1 MNVKIQNLIGWVL
14 LLAGLAAILWT
25 VYSSYNIFTA
35 KASAPEIFKV
45 EKEIQVSGGAGKTPT
60 TQAELQKEMEK
71 LISEQLKGLLP
82 MDTLS
87 KLLNLISWSI
97 FAGILILAGAQTS
110 GLGIKMLKK

>member
-1 MNVKIQNLIGWVL
+1 MDSKLQNLIGWIL

-25 VYSSYNIFTA
+25 VYFSYNIFTA
-35 KASAPEIFKV
+35 RAPAPEIFKV
-45 EKEIQVSGGAGKTPT
+45 EKEIQTFGGTGKIPA

-82 MDTLS
+82 VDALP
-87 KLLNLISWSI
+87 KLLNLISWSF

-110 GLGIKMLKK
+110 GLGIKIIKK

>member
-1 MNVKIQNLIGWVL
+1 MDSKLQNLIGWIL
-14 LLAGLAAILWT
+14 LIAGLAIIFWPI
-25 VYSSYNIFTA
+25 YSSFNIFTA
-35 KASAPEIFKV
+35 KAAAPEIFKIG
-45 EKEIQVSGGAGKTPT
+45 KEIQTSGGAGKTPA

-82 MDTLS
+82 VDTLP

>member
-1 MNVKIQNLIGWVL
+1 MDSKLQNLIGWVL

-25 VYSSYNIFTA
+25 VYSSFNIFTA
-35 KASAPEIFKV
+35 KAPAPEIFKV
-45 EKEIQVSGGAGKTPT
+45 EKEIQTSGGTGKTPT

-82 MDTLS
+82 ADTLP
-87 KLLNLISWSI
+87 KLLNLISWSV

-110 GLGIKMLKK
+110 GLGIKMISR

>member
-1 MNVKIQNLIGWVL
+1 MDSKLQNLIGWVL
-14 LLAGLAAILWT
+14 LLVGLAAILWT

-35 KASAPEIFKV
+35 KAPAPEIFKV
-45 EKEIQVSGGAGKTPT
+45 EREVQTPGGAGKTPA

-71 LISEQLKGLLP
+71 LIGEQLKGLLP
-82 MDTLS
+82 VDTLP

-110 GLGIKMLKK
+110 GSGIKMIKK

>member
-1 MNVKIQNLIGWVL
+1 LQNLIGWVL
-14 LLAGLAAILWT
+14 LLAGLVAILWT

-35 KASAPEIFKV
+35 KASAPEIFKI
-45 EKEIQVSGGAGKTPT
+45 EIEIQNQSAKGKTLT
-60 TQAELQKEMEK
+60 TQEELQKEMEK

-82 MDTLS
+82 VNTLP

-110 GLGIKMLKK
+110 GLGIKMISR